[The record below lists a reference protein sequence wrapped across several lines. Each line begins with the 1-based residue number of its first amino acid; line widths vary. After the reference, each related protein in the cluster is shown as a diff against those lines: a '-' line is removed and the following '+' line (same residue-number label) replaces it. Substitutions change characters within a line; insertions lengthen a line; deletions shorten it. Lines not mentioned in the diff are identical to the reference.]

1 MGRPRRSDKEQL
13 QSLRGNGST
22 AAGSSYNPP
31 RTQTTS
37 GVYSPTDDTWPGH
50 DLNDD
55 TLDPP
60 LPGVTVQYLESF
72 DFSLP
77 AEARLE
83 DDSLNI
89 PAEHYLDTCSSLDA
103 SLGHQSINSIVALP
117 VTDAEAM
124 AIDPTATVINGDNCF
139 IQMRQET
146 MQELSDLNMQFY
158 QQLSAIG
165 PMASKHT
172 NVHPGFRGST
182 AMPTPPDGSNTL
194 SDAVVFM
201 MHGLQT
207 YHRLL
212 VKILGSTTPTHVA
225 AASGSRDK
233 HLNSSTVTASLLG
246 PAEGLDGEGPVRCRR
261 SDAGGPPPHK
271 RIRSDGSS
279 AEPNAAMLH
288 DSSDSSQ
295 NSTVVDLPTSL
306 LLLSCHTNL
315 MHLCRDALAA
325 IRVALLATHRQI
337 TLLTISILHIDE
349 TAIPPDPELQVI
361 VLTQAVIRLTDR
373 IGRLLGYSDDC
384 EGYSG
389 SERGEAEPRSSAIS
403 PQLVHLV
410 LRWEAGENGPAD
422 RGGMEALREEIRKL
436 HEIVYQPI

>member
-1 MGRPRRSDKEQL
+1 
-13 QSLRGNGST
+13 
-22 AAGSSYNPP
+22 
-31 RTQTTS
+31 
-37 GVYSPTDDTWPGH
+37 
-50 DLNDD
+50 
-55 TLDPP
+55 
-60 LPGVTVQYLESF
+60 VQYLESF

-77 AEARLE
+77 ADARLG

-89 PAEHYLDTCSSLDA
+89 SAEHYLDTCSSLDA
-103 SLGHQSINSIVALP
+103 SLGHQSVNSIVALP
-117 VTDAEAM
+117 VTDTEAM
-124 AIDPTATVINGDNCF
+124 AIDPTATVINGDNRF
-139 IQMRQET
+139 IQMRQEA

-158 QQLSAIG
+158 QQLSAIA
-165 PMASKHT
+165 PMVSKHT
-172 NVHPGFRGST
+172 NVHQGLRARST
-182 AMPTPPDGSNTL
+182 AMPTPPNGSNSL

-212 VKILGSTTPTHVA
+212 LRILGSTTSTTPTHVTSA
-225 AASGSRDK
+225 
-233 HLNSSTVTASLLG
+233 T
-246 PAEGLDGEGPVRCRR
+246 
-261 SDAGGPPPHK
+261 
-271 RIRSDGSS
+271 GSS

-288 DSSDSSQ
+288 DSSNSSQ
-295 NSTVVDLPTSL
+295 SSTVVDLPTSL

-373 IGRLLGYSDDC
+373 IGRMLGYSNEC

-389 SERGEAEPRSSAIS
+389 SEGGEAETRSSAIS